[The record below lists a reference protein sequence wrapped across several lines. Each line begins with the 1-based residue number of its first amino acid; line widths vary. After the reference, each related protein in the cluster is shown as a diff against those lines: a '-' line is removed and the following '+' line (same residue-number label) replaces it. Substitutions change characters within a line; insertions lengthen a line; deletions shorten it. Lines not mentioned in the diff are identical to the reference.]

1 MLFKK
6 KYIKFIDII
15 FLLLSFIFL
24 LFLSLFLRKNLSL
37 NELLFINL
45 SFILIIFLILQIY
58 RRLLKNFEHLVNKIN
73 LELNKLSGEILIS
86 GFHLNIPP
94 VFTEW
99 TIDGDLLKIIIDDI
113 YNKKYNINIL
123 ELGSGLSTIILSQI
137 LNKLNNGKLYSIE
150 HDRIFY
156 EKTKK
161 LLELNKLDNICDLFF
176 SPLENVY
183 INGIKWIWYNTY
195 FLSKVNNIDILIIDG
210 PPAYIQKMSRFPAL
224 PILIDKLNYN
234 ISIYLDDG
242 NREDE
247 KKIIR
252 EWKNLYK
259 ELNFEFINTLK
270 GAWYICYENKFKNN

>member
-1 MLFKK
+1 MLFKN

-24 LFLSLFLRKNLSL
+24 LLLSLFLRKNLSL

-45 SFILIIFLILQIY
+45 SFILIIFVILQIY
-58 RRLLKNFEHLVNKIN
+58 RKIINKFN

-86 GFHLNIPP
+86 GLHLNIPP

-99 TIDGDLLKIIIDDI
+99 TIDSDLLKIIIDDI

-123 ELGSGLSTIILSQI
+123 ELGTGLSTIVLSKI

-150 HDRIFY
+150 NDRIFY

-176 SPLENVY
+176 SPLEYVY
-183 INGIKWIWYNTY
+183 INGIKWTWYNIY

-259 ELNFEFINTLK
+259 ELNFEFINTFK

>member
-1 MLFKK
+1 MLFKN

-24 LFLSLFLRKNLSL
+24 LLLSLFLRKNLSL

-45 SFILIIFLILQIY
+45 SFILIIFVILQIY
-58 RRLLKNFEHLVNKIN
+58 RKIINKFN

-86 GFHLNIPP
+86 GLHLNIPP

-99 TIDGDLLKIIIDDI
+99 TIDSDLLKIIIDDI

-123 ELGSGLSTIILSQI
+123 ELGTGLSTIVLSKI

-150 HDRIFY
+150 NDRIFY

-176 SPLENVY
+176 SPLEDVY
-183 INGIKWIWYNTY
+183 INGIKWTWYNIY

-259 ELNFEFINTLK
+259 ELNFEFINTFK